1 MQDDSEYIELRS
13 EEVQEI
19 LGTPPA
25 WLVQTGSLLI
35 MLIIGIMVLVAALVR
50 YPDLVSERIAFVSA
64 SPPYEVLSTRSGIL
78 ERTLVTDGHTVEAG
92 APLAVWRSS
101 ARYADVVYLE
111 QRLQEWRALPMDS
124 LALVTWPS
132 GLVLGEI
139 MPAYSTFLGG
149 INRQDEVPTA
159 SQMVF
164 QAQTAQAFDYLEASL
179 DEWKRQ
185 HIIPSPMSGKV
196 VMNPDAM
203 RGGSIQ
209 EGLLLLTILPPG
221 SDALKG
227 TMILPIAGSGKIED
241 GQRVVIRLDHFPH
254 QEFGVL
260 EGVVQHVVRSARENA
275 CKVQVH
281 LPNGLNTSFGVT
293 LPDQSA
299 LVGKADIITANRS
312 FLQRVADQ
320 VFTGRPRPSFKNG

>member
-1 MQDDSEYIELRS
+1 MQDDSEHIELRS

-25 WLVQTGSLLI
+25 WLVQTGSLLL

-50 YPDLVSERIAFVSA
+50 YPDLVSERIAFTSA
-64 SPPYEVLSTRSGIL
+64 SPPYEVLSSRSDVL
-78 ERTLVTDGHTVEAG
+78 ERTLVMDGHMVEAG

-101 ARYADVVYLE
+101 ARYADVVYFE
-111 QRLQEWRALPMDS
+111 QRLQEWRALPMDT
-124 LALVTWPS
+124 LALVSWPS

-139 MPAYSTFLGG
+139 MPAYRAFLADV
-149 INRQDEVPTA
+149 NFPEEAPMA
-159 SQMVF
+159 SQMAL
-164 QAQTAQAFDYLEASL
+164 QAQIAQAFDSLEAAL

-185 HIIPSPMSGKV
+185 HIIPSPISGKV
-196 VMNPDAM
+196 AVNPDAM
-203 RGGSIQ
+203 RGGPIQ

-227 TMILPIAGSGKIED
+227 TMTLPIAGSGKIGV
-241 GQRVVIRLDHFPH
+241 GQRVIIRLDHFPH

-260 EGVVQHVVRSARENA
+260 EGVVDHVVLSARENA
-275 CKVQVH
+275 CKVQVL
-281 LPNGLNTSFGVT
+281 LPHGLNTSFGVS

-299 LVGKADIITANRS
+299 LVGKADIITDNRS
-312 FLQRVADQ
+312 FLHRVADQ
-320 VFTGRPRPSFKNG
+320 VFTGRQKPSFRNG